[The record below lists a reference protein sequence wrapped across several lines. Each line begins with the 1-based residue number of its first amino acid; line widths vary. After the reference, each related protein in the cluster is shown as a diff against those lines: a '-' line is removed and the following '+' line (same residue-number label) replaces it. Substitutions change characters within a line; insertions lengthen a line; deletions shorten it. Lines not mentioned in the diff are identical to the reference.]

1 MSADFY
7 HKVLI
12 ILTRYKSTFFSI
24 TKAKMENFLLRK
36 LGFLKGKNNQVK
48 TSKSFLKLE
57 RFSLKSN
64 YTSDKSFSWPF
75 SIPCFYC

>member
-48 TSKSFLKLE
+48 TF
-57 RFSLKSN
+57 N
-64 YTSDKSFSWPF
+64 PF
-75 SIPCFYC
+75 